1 MRRSRKANPLL
12 NLRNSMPATDLK
24 PEQFRGYPPEA
35 RKLVTNDLAALQRL
49 PLSFL
54 PSLLREVM
62 DYDFKFPAERKGIE
76 KELANLSSLSAEQ
89 TKDWFEA
96 FAQIRLSPQLEQFDW
111 INAPAQFVEQL
122 SAYLW
127 TTHQLDAFRV
137 AALAYAERLRAAV
150 PPEPPAMP
158 RLGIT
163 VIGQSVITTEEPLF
177 RKLRPH
183 GVYYSRVQPENGL
196 KQLLEAVRARAEAHP
211 AVYGHWYIDGGQE
224 AAHDPSLTCVSYHAL
239 GPARAALSS
248 KIRVEIERPGMGPE
262 TLRTLLAQMRPAD
275 LGLNE
280 GAVQGTNGNAVESGN
295 AVLDRFQVKLLTE
308 GSGTQIFSTTFA
320 QWAARE
326 ALRRAQPLTLL
337 VRFAPRQRQKPMN
350 EMLSAG
356 TDKRVELDSMGSLVD
371 ADMGAYYNWLNQQR
385 LPGAEQS
392 SFLVWFEN
400 HSEAVAIG
408 PSMPRGTAST
418 SPTDLQNLISWMA

>member
-1 MRRSRKANPLL
+1 
-12 NLRNSMPATDLK
+12 MPFIELK
-24 PEQFRGYPPEA
+24 PEQFNGYPPEA
-35 RKLVTNDLAALQRL
+35 RKLATNDLAALQRL

-54 PSLLREVM
+54 PSLLREVI
-62 DYDFKFPAERKGIE
+62 DYDFKFPAERKALE
-76 KELANLSSLSAEQ
+76 RELANLSALSPEQ
-89 TKDWFEA
+89 AKDWFRG
-96 FAQIRLSPQLEQFDW
+96 FAQVRLSAPLEQFDW
-111 INAPAQFVEQL
+111 VNAPAQFVEQL

-127 TTHQLDAFRV
+127 TTHQLDAFRL
-137 AALAYAERLRAAV
+137 AALAYAERLRVAV

-163 VIGQSVITTEEPLF
+163 VIGQGVTTSREPLF
-177 RKLRPH
+177 RKLRQH

-196 KQLLEAVRARAEAHP
+196 KQILEAVDARTKSHP
-211 AVYGHWYIDGGQE
+211 VAYGHWYIDGGQE
-224 AAHDPSLTCVSYHAL
+224 AGHNPAITCISYQAL
-239 GPARAALSS
+239 EPVRAAVSS

-275 LGLNE
+275 LALGGGTDQN
-280 GAVQGTNGNAVESGN
+280 GGKQGD
-295 AVLDRFQVKLLTE
+295 AVLDRFQLKLLTE

-320 QWAARE
+320 QWSARE

-350 EMLSAG
+350 EMLSG
-356 TDKRVELDSMGSLVD
+356 TESRAELDPMGSLID
-371 ADMGAYYNWLNQQR
+371 ADIGAYYNWLNQQR
-385 LPGAEQS
+385 LTGAEQS

-408 PSMPRGTAST
+408 PSMPRGTEST
-418 SPTDLQNLISWMA
+418 TVADLQKLISWMT